1 MMTIQKTFV
10 ESTIFFFLC
19 IALFLSCRTGS
30 GKKTAQIEGDIQFYR
45 QEIFV
50 PLWNKDELKTA
61 VPAGVKNP
69 SLYIT
74 LSLPRVNGKATEK
87 DKKLEAFFEDLFYQG
102 MDPKDYAKEQIR
114 VKTLEYRDI
123 KEQIRDQDDRISSDT
138 LNWYYEEKFE
148 VEMSSPGFLV
158 LSRNWA
164 DYTGGAHGNYGKKYF
179 VLNRETA
186 ELISLTDIVKDEFRE
201 ALEKKLNRE
210 LRKNWELEGGDS
222 LEEYGFFTNQ
232 VELTENF
239 FLTSKGLGFHWDPY
253 EIAPYAMG
261 FVEIVIPY
269 GRIGDILNP
278 LGHSLARELGA
289 ETSEVV
295 SGVSF
300 L

>member
-1 MMTIQKTFV
+1 M
-10 ESTIFFFLC
+10 
-19 IALFLSCRTGS
+19 ALFFSCRTGS
-30 GKKTAQIEGDIQFYR
+30 GEKTARIEGDIQFYR

-50 PLWNKDELKTA
+50 PLWSKDELRTV
-61 VPAGVKNP
+61 VPAGTKNP
-69 SLYIT
+69 SLYIA
-74 LSLPRVNGKATEK
+74 LSLARIPGKTTEK
-87 DKKLEAFFEDLFYQG
+87 DKKLEALFQDLFYQG

-114 VKTLEYRDI
+114 VKTLEYQDI
-123 KEQIRDQDDRISSDT
+123 KEKIQEQDDEISSDT
-138 LNWYYEEKFE
+138 LNWYYEEKIE
-148 VEMSSPGFLV
+148 VEISSPRFLV

-164 DYTGGAHGNYGKKYF
+164 NYTGGAHGNYGKKYF

-186 ELISLTDIVKDEFRE
+186 ELISLADVVKEESRQP
-201 ALEKKLNRE
+201 LEKKLNRE
-210 LRKNWELEGGDS
+210 LWKNWEAEGGDS
-222 LEEYGFFTNQ
+222 LQEYGFFTNQ

-269 GRIGDILNP
+269 GKIGDVLNS
-278 LGHSLARELGA
+278 LGHDLARELGA
-289 ETSEVV
+289 ETGEVV